1 MSTAGDPIA
10 KPQERAAWSNRY
22 DQLEI
27 IHPLKRKRAWICDN
41 TDKLRRQRATWSK
54 PGRAETKTSWCP
66 LSVKPIV
73 KQTAQLPGRGRK
85 KWGDAS
91 RGHKVSGL
99 QDEKSSQSL
108 EMEHEDYKQDCGPA
122 VCWWI
127 WSSLVPPKWKRK
139 RREKVGPIWAF
150 KYTVV
155 WIVGNI
161 SQCMLASNF
170 GVFFPNFIL

>member
-10 KPQERAAWSNRY
+10 KPQGRAAWSNRY

-41 TDKLRRQRATWSK
+41 TDKLRRQLATWSK

-66 LSVKPIV
+66 LSVKSIV

-85 KWGDAS
+85 KRDAG

-108 EMEHEDYKQDCGPA
+108 ETEHEDYKQDCEPA

-139 RREKVGPIWAF
+139 RSGSRM
-150 KYTVV
+150 
-155 WIVGNI
+155 
-161 SQCMLASNF
+161 SL
-170 GVFFPNFIL
+170 